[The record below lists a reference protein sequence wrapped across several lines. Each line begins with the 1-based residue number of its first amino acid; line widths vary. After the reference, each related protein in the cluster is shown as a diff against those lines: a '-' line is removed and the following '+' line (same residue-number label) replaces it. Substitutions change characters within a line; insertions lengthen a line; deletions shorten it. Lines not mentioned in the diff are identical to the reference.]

1 MGLLFCVDIVYTIW
15 YSLSMSKNKRMIYIY
30 DENVAKYDA
39 LENKAEW
46 VNSHLKELPA
56 VHIEPDEN
64 QVPLVND
71 FEEKIRSI
79 RGRDESNIRTE

>member
-1 MGLLFCVDIVYTIW
+1 MLDIVYTIC
-15 YSLSMSKNKRMIYIY
+15 YSHSMSKNKRMIYIY

-46 VNSHLKELPA
+46 VNQHLKELPA
-56 VHIEPDEN
+56 VHIEPSED
-64 QVPLVND
+64 QIPLVND

-79 RGRDESNIRTE
+79 RGRDKSIIGTE

>member
-15 YSLSMSKNKRMIYIY
+15 YSLSMRKNKRMIYIY

-79 RGRDESNIRTE
+79 RGRDESNIRAE

>member
-1 MGLLFCVDIVYTIW
+1 
-15 YSLSMSKNKRMIYIY
+15 MSRNKRMIYIY

-46 VNSHLKELPA
+46 VNGHLKELPA
-56 VHIEPDEN
+56 VHIEPSED
-64 QVPLVND
+64 QIPLVND

-79 RGRDESNIRTE
+79 RGRSESNVGTE